1 MSKYTTTKRQFS
13 LDVVRNSDNHA
24 CGFMCSN
31 VWQENDELYQ
41 DKILYQEGDFIAEGK
56 KIGDVMF
63 EADTLPEGKKFGD
76 VKKVGRGWVQED
88 WNWDDELQKVF
99 GEGDADLKKELTD
112 FFTSDMKAKYL
123 ETEKSIG

>member
-41 DKILYQEGDFIAEGK
+41 DKILYQEGDFIPEGK

-76 VKKVGRGWVQED
+76 V
-88 WNWDDELQKVF
+88 
-99 GEGDADLKKELTD
+99 
-112 FFTSDMKAKYL
+112 
-123 ETEKSIG
+123 